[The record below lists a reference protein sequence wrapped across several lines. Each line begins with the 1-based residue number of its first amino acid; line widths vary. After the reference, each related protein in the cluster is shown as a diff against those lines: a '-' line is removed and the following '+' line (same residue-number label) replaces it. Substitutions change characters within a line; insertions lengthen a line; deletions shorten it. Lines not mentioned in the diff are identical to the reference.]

1 MEFLTL
7 DCTAWSSGIASLAV
21 LCRSGSAVYG
31 VPLGMHRMNSEYL
44 YLGHSVSANMFLRD
58 EPEEDE
64 EDEDEEEDDGG
75 EEDDDGD
82 EGYSE

>member
-1 MEFLTL
+1 
-7 DCTAWSSGIASLAV
+7 
-21 LCRSGSAVYG
+21 
-31 VPLGMHRMNSEYL
+31 MNSEYL